1 MNSKKILA
9 MSLAAVFA
17 VSMVATFSFEDIEAK
32 KPKPVTTFLVQ
43 ESEMLGELNGL
54 YVFVDVTG
62 KQIVGGHVAITAP
75 TSDCDLGGP
84 APTNISVLAG
94 DAGELIADGIIG
106 SVPLTNSGL
115 GSDAACIFHGD
126 IDPAQLNADDG
137 VTSVTDIVLAPSGN
151 TEGVTVTVTAEVS
164 Q

>member
-1 MNSKKILA
+1 MNSKAILGI
-9 MSLAAVFA
+9 SLAAVFA
-17 VSMVATFSFEDIEAK
+17 VAMISSYTIQETQAV
-32 KPKPVTTFLVQ
+32 KPEPTSTFLVQ
-43 ESEMLGELNGL
+43 ESETLGNLKGL

-75 TSDCDLGGP
+75 TSDCVLSGP
-84 APTNISVLAG
+84 APSNISVLAG
-94 DAGELIADGIIG
+94 DAGELIADEIIG
-106 SVPLTNSGL
+106 VVPLTNSGL
-115 GSDAACIFHGD
+115 GTDDACIFHGD

-151 TEGVTVTVTAEVS
+151 TKGVTVTVTAEVS